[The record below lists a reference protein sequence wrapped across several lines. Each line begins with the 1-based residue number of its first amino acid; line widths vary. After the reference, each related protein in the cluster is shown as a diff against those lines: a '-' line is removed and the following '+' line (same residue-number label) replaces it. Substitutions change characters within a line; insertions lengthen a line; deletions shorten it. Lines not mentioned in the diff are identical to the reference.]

1 MLNAFKNLL
10 SFGGSNSNGNSS
22 NKGSRKQ
29 SNNSQG
35 NPSDDNIRYEVIN
48 FEIQENENMPRVKQ
62 FIGKVEEEEIDNQ
75 SPSLLKKR
83 SQSMNVNGS
92 GIIRNSEQFK
102 SFGANESDQKQDD
115 DESKYI
121 FYTTTNQDTLI
132 GLSIKFNISEQ
143 KIKLINDVSDTIFP
157 GMKLKFPKELCQN
170 QQTEESINDDLY
182 QMNRRKALSLKKEP
196 QASLSSRIDANQEIH
211 RFHFYYC
218 TPYGNIMGCLSIN
231 DSVIMFDPS
240 LSNATNMQKLQKKRV
255 IKFQACIDIKD
266 INEST
271 ALVLPPRASE
281 ITNENAKEYVLQI
294 SLSHIGNKDI
304 YKKYKDRLKQL
315 KKEKK
320 SISTVYFRV
329 FEKDHLGNDLGNQ
342 EKQQVVQQVVEIIN
356 KNIQNYQK
364 KKQEQKIETE
374 LQKSNNLS
382 DQASTNDDKS
392 FNRSKSNPIISKTSG
407 DFESMLLNDT
417 KNQETNMTQSLR
429 QDKSKEKEDK
439 IQEKEEQKDQNG
451 SDDEFEQESLTILP
465 FFDILYENIVQK
477 KKLTSQE
484 AEQNQMNQ
492 WLTLEFGAKMLE
504 PSEILTQELF
514 LQIIYYMPSMFR
526 YTNWRLLYSNMKH
539 GMSFQTLYRHC
550 EDESPI
556 FLIVQTFQG
565 EKFGAYLSDSLHI
578 THSFYGNGECFLFKF
593 QGEEQKIKAF
603 QPTGKNQH
611 FIFSN
616 SDGLGVGC
624 GEKYGLFINCDLYRG
639 QTNKC
644 DTFDNE
650 ILSSDGKEQFKI
662 KNIEIW
668 GIDM

>member
-62 FIGKVEEEEIDNQ
+62 FIGKVEEEEIENQ
-75 SPSLLKKR
+75 SPQLLKKR
-83 SQSMNVNGS
+83 SQSMNVNS
-92 GIIRNSEQFK
+92 SSITRNSEQFK
-102 SFGANESDQKQDD
+102 SIGANPSDQKQED

-143 KIKLINDVSDTIFP
+143 KIKLINDVSDTVFP
-157 GMKLKFPKELCQN
+157 GMKLKFPKELCQS
-170 QQTEESINDDLY
+170 QSTEDSTIDDTY

-196 QASLSSRIDANQEIH
+196 QASLQSRMDSNQEIH

-329 FEKDHLGNDLGNQ
+329 FEKDHLGNDLSNQ
-342 EKQQVVQQVVEIIN
+342 DKQQIVQQVVEIIN
-356 KNIQNYQK
+356 KNIENYQK
-364 KKQEQKIETE
+364 KKQEQKLEAD
-374 LQKSNNLS
+374 LQKSNNNS
-382 DQASTNDDKS
+382 DQTSSSEEKH
-392 FNRSKSNPIISKTSG
+392 FNRSQSNPIISKANS

-417 KNQETNMTQSLR
+417 KTQDTNMTQSLTHE
-429 QDKSKEKEDK
+429 KSKEKEDK
-439 IQEKEEQKDQNG
+439 SQEKEEQKEG
-451 SDDEFEQESLTILP
+451 SDEEFEQESLTILP

-477 KKLTSQE
+477 KKLTTQE

-504 PSEILTQELF
+504 HSNVLTQELF
-514 LQIIYYMPSMFR
+514 LQIIYYVPSMFR

-550 EDESPI
+550 EEESPI
-556 FLIVQTFQG
+556 FLVVQTFQG
-565 EKFGAYLSDSLHI
+565 EKFGAYLSDPLHI
-578 THSFYGNGECFLFKF
+578 THAFYGNGECFLFKF